1 MYSKEDNEEC
11 IAKNGVEVASYLDAL
26 MIVAGIRLICLNKWK
41 KPGVFT
47 ASAFDPQLLIDA
59 LKKLGLR
66 YSVTDTQPIKLEIK
80 G

>member
-1 MYSKEDNEEC
+1 
-11 IAKNGVEVASYLDAL
+11 